1 MQTPPSPDNLTK
13 FLAAYG
19 ALLASV
25 ALGWNLYRDL
35 RDRAKL
41 KVSASICRL
50 TVDGQG
56 NWFAITSAVKMAG
69 SNQRYVVMSVV
80 NVGRRSIVWKGWG
93 GDYRKPAK
101 TSHFAILDR
110 TIKNH
115 LPRRLEE
122 GDEHSA
128 CIEFEDGFFENVK
141 NFFMWDASGKKW
153 KLSWWQLRKLK
164 EEAREVT

>member
-1 MQTPPSPDNLTK
+1 MQTPPASDNLTK

-19 ALLASV
+19 ALLASL

-41 KVSASICRL
+41 KVSATISRL

-56 NWFAITSAVKMAG
+56 NWLAITSAVKMAG

-93 GDYRKPAK
+93 GKYRKRANG
-101 TSHFAILDR
+101 TQFAILDR
-110 TIKNH
+110 MINNH
-115 LPRRLEE
+115 LPKRLQE
-122 GDEHSA
+122 GEEHSA
-128 CIEFEDGFFENVK
+128 CIEFEAGFFENVK
-141 NFFMWDASGKKW
+141 SFFMWDASGKKW
-153 KLSWWQLRKLK
+153 KLSWLQLRKLK
-164 EEAREVT
+164 EEARKAA